1 MKLYDNDSYRDTF
14 TEAVYSLLSDD
25 PMWDRANQIIDLY
38 DSATAV
44 EVPDSTLGGTYVNV
58 EWLRAKE
65 VQGAGRTPS
74 WWPWGW
80 QYRDREAG

>member
-44 EVPDSTLGGTYVNV
+44 EV
-58 EWLRAKE
+58 
-65 VQGAGRTPS
+65 RTP
-74 WWPWGW
+74 PWAAHTSTSNGSDG
-80 QYRDREAG
+80 QRKS

>member
-38 DSATAV
+38 DSAKI
-44 EVPDSTLGGTYVNV
+44 G
-58 EWLRAKE
+58 RAH
-65 VQGAGRTPS
+65 V
-74 WWPWGW
+74 
-80 QYRDREAG
+80 